1 MEVRR
6 IGEASKAAAITAA
19 FVVLRLLVSP
29 FIGLGVD
36 ESYTASISRE
46 LALSYFDH
54 PPLHQWIVHA
64 FQSVLGSGP
73 ALRAPFII
81 ISGAASWLM
90 FLFTRRLF
98 GPAAGVWAT
107 LALNLSG
114 FFTAVAGAWILPDGP
129 LDACLLAAAT
139 ALAAALFPEDPL
151 SPPRRWTAWLCAG
164 LFIGL
169 AGLSK
174 YQAVFFGVGLIAF
187 LATTPGRRRLLAD
200 PAVIAAGVL
209 ALILVSPVIVWNA
222 QHGWVSFRFQ
232 GGRGAAGHGPSLWA
246 LALSLLGQAG
256 LLLPWVFA
264 PLAFAGWRGATG
276 GPRDQR
282 RWLCLML
289 GAPSIIFFGLA
300 ALASGAAL
308 PHWSMS
314 GWLMLFPILGD
325 LLARA
330 SASRAWP
337 RVWTIASTA
346 ALILLWGAL
355 AADANT
361 GWIGEAFPGLGR
373 DPSLETLA
381 WKNLRPVVESRARNN
396 PRCLFILAMS
406 WREGGKIGA
415 AVGDIAPVRVFS
427 NDPRGFGFLRRPPSL
442 QGCDA
447 VIVER
452 RGTEARHAAQL
463 AAVFAEVSPM
473 AFDEEG
479 RAGADEADFTL
490 LDGHDLLQPLPP
502 AYGAR

>member
-19 FVVLRLLVSP
+19 FVALRLLFSP

-36 ESYTASISRE
+36 ESYTTSISRE

-64 FQSVLGSGP
+64 FQGLLGSGP
-73 ALRAPFII
+73 ALRAPFIAL
-81 ISGAASWLM
+81 SGAASWLM

-114 FFTAVAGAWILPDGP
+114 FFTAVAGSWILPDGP
-129 LDACLLAAAT
+129 LNTCLLAAAT
-139 ALAAALFPEDPL
+139 ALAAALFPERPL
-151 SPPRRWTAWLCAG
+151 SPPRRWAAWLCAG

-174 YQAVFFGVGLIAF
+174 YQAAFFGAGLIAF

-209 ALILVSPVIVWNA
+209 ALILVSPVIAWNA

-232 GGRGAAGHGPSLWA
+232 GGRGAAGRGPSFTA
-246 LALSLLGQAG
+246 LIVAVLGQVG

-264 PLAFAGWRGATG
+264 PLAFAGWRAFRA
-276 GPRDQR
+276 GPRDER

-289 GAPSIIFFGLA
+289 AAPSIVFFNLA
-300 ALASGAAL
+300 AVASGTAL

-314 GWLMLFPILGD
+314 GWLMLFPLVGD

-330 SASRAWP
+330 SLSRAWP
-337 RVWTIASTA
+337 GAWAWASTA
-346 ALILLWGAL
+346 ALVLFWSAL
-355 AADANT
+355 AADAKT

-373 DPSLETLA
+373 DPSLETVA
-381 WKNLRPVVESRARNN
+381 WKNLRPVVESRARDT
-396 PRCLFILAMS
+396 PGCLFILAMS
-406 WREGGKIGA
+406 WR
-415 AVGDIAPVRVFS
+415 D
-427 NDPRGFGFLRRPPSL
+427 RGQDRR
-442 QGCDA
+442 C
-447 VIVER
+447 
-452 RGTEARHAAQL
+452 RGRY
-463 AAVFAEVSPM
+463 
-473 AFDEEG
+473 
-479 RAGADEADFTL
+479 RAGARLFQRPARLRFSAPAAEPSRLRRGDRRAARNRGQACRSARRRVRQGLADGL
-490 LDGHDLLQPLPP
+490 
-502 AYGAR
+502 R